1 MDELIVL
8 YASYGFQRGAL
19 TTGSG
24 KASTT
29 RVKSVFSEGDLG
41 TPRRA
46 FPNITI
52 ISSNLKLH
60 THRYVHRLSTTK
72 H

>member
-1 MDELIVL
+1 MDELTVL

-19 TTGSG
+19 ATGSG

-29 RVKSVFSEGDLG
+29 RIKSGDLG

-60 THRYVHRLSTTK
+60 THRYVHRLSTNK
-72 H
+72 FPLI

>member
-24 KASTT
+24 KASTSW
-29 RVKSVFSEGDLG
+29 VKTGDLG

-46 FPNITI
+46 FPNVTI
-52 ISSNLKLH
+52 IFSNLKLH
-60 THRYVHRLSTTK
+60 THRLSTTK

>member
-24 KASTT
+24 KALTT

-46 FPNITI
+46 FSNITI

-60 THRYVHRLSTTK
+60 THWLSTTK